1 MRFILIIIFTLFV
14 SGCAAKRE
22 PIQHVGSIKAND
34 NRVSGIDVY
43 KKRREAGEK
52 TPDFRGD
59 QFVTIRTVIYDE
71 GVLPAF
77 RKEITGAKC
86 EIKSAEFSAK
96 LTTPAKV
103 QVPIYGY
110 ETGEIALICKLPD
123 YKRSVE
129 TVRSMN
135 KTKTDRLVAG
145 SNVGLVG
152 LVFMAAVNAASDEKK
167 HVFLYPDVNITM
179 YPEKNLKQ

>member
-1 MRFILIIIFTLFV
+1 MRFILIILPFLFLT
-14 SGCAAKRE
+14 GCAAKRE
-22 PIQHVGSIKAND
+22 PIQHVGSIKAHD
-34 NRVSGIDVY
+34 KAVKGIDVY

-59 QFVTIRTVIYDE
+59 QFVTVRTVIYEE
-71 GVLPAF
+71 GVLPGF
-77 RKEITGAKC
+77 RKEITGAQC

-110 ETGEIALICKLPD
+110 KTGEIAVICKAD
-123 YKRSVE
+123 GYKDGVE

-135 KTKTDRLVAG
+135 KTKNDRLTAG
-145 SNVGLVG
+145 SNAGLVG

-167 HVFLYPDVNITM
+167 HVFLYPDVFLSMHPNN
-179 YPEKNLKQ
+179 PGKK

>member
-1 MRFILIIIFTLFV
+1 MRFLLVILFSLLI

-34 NRVSGIDVY
+34 NRVTGIDVY
-43 KKRREAGEK
+43 KIRREAGEK

-59 QFVTIRTVIYDE
+59 QFVTVRTVVYQE

-77 RKEITGAKC
+77 RKEVTGAKC

-110 ETGEIALICKLPD
+110 ETGEIALICKLPGF
-123 YKRSVE
+123 KKVVE
-129 TVRSMN
+129 TVRSLN
-135 KTKTDRLVAG
+135 KTKTDRLTAG

-167 HVFLYPDVNITM
+167 HVFLYPDVNLTM
-179 YPEKNLKQ
+179 HPE